1 MERLDGKVCLITG
14 ANSGFGYEMTKL
26 FSEEGGKIFAVDFNE
41 NIMEINNRLEGDIT
55 PYICDVT
62 DHEKVAAMV
71 KACVEKYGTIDVLCN
86 NAGANN
92 KTPYRTHEYPID
104 EWKDLYDVLVNG
116 AFYVMRETLQVMLE
130 NGGGSI
136 VNTGS
141 IGAFRATIG
150 STAYCSA
157 KGAIRMMTTN
167 AAAEYTKDNIRV
179 NSVNPGIFNTAIL
192 NDLQDDVLEELGNQV
207 PMGRIGEPEEMANLA
222 LFLASDES
230 QYITGQNILIDGGR
244 STL

>member
-1 MERLDGKVCLITG
+1 MKRLENKVCLITG
-14 ANSGFGYEMTKL
+14 ANSGFGFEMTRL
-26 FSEEGGKIFAVDFNE
+26 FAEEGGKIFAVDYNE
-41 NIMEINNRLEGDIT
+41 DVMSISDRLDGDIT
-55 PYICDVT
+55 PFICDVT
-62 DHEKVAAMV
+62 DFEQVKKMV
-71 KACVEKYGTIDVLCN
+71 DACVEEYGTVDVLCN

-116 AFYVMRETLQVMLE
+116 AFYVMRETLNVMLE

-136 VNTGS
+136 INTGS

-167 AAAEYTKDNIRV
+167 AAAEYTKDNIRI

-192 NDLQDDVLEELGNQV
+192 DGLQEDVLEELGNQV

-230 QYITGQNILIDGGR
+230 EYITGQNILIDGGR